1 MSGEIIRMKG
11 TRTGLELSFAEGVS
25 FPRIETEIISRLE
38 SIEGNFFT
46 RGTEVS
52 IRNGTFPGDQMAR
65 LKKIFNQ
72 HGLRFSVAEKV
83 EKNIDL
89 PMEKSPD
96 KVPEEEKMIVVNHT
110 LRGGQ
115 EIRAKGSVMV
125 FGNVNPGAQIIAG
138 GNIDIRGTCRGI
150 VHAGA
155 FGDVNAFVVADHL
168 IPLQI
173 RIADFFS
180 RSPDDLDPAELNV
193 KSNYPERASVKDG
206 QIVVEPIKR

>member
-46 RGTEVS
+46 RGTEVFV
-52 IRNGTFPGDQMAR
+52 RNGTFPGEQMAR

-72 HGLRFSVAEKV
+72 HGLRFSVEEKV
-83 EKNIDL
+83 EKKIDL
-89 PMEKSPD
+89 PNEKSS
-96 KVPEEEKMIVVNHT
+96 EEEKMIVINHT

-115 EIRAKGSVMV
+115 EIRTKSSVMV

-155 FGDVNAFVVADHL
+155 FGDVNAFIVADHL

>member
-52 IRNGTFPGDQMAR
+52 IRNGTFPGEQMAR

-72 HGLRFSVAEKV
+72 HGLRFSVEEKV
-83 EKNIDL
+83 EKKIDL
-89 PMEKSPD
+89 PNEKSS
-96 KVPEEEKMIVVNHT
+96 EEEKMIVINHT

-115 EIRAKGSVMV
+115 EIRTKSSVMV

-150 VHAGA
+150 VPS
-155 FGDVNAFVVADHL
+155 L
-168 IPLQI
+168 
-173 RIADFFS
+173 RI
-180 RSPDDLDPAELNV
+180 
-193 KSNYPERASVKDG
+193 
-206 QIVVEPIKR
+206 I